1 MEIEVARDNGVH
13 NHSPIFVILP
23 GCGQYLPS
31 LRQLFGKAPVEAWWI
46 ACETGDRDK
55 SAKGKSFTR
64 PMPSCVPELLR
75 WLNVCKHQ
83 EQQGDTLSKGKI
95 FIIGYSRGARWS
107 INLCLQHAE
116 LFDGAVILGSYDL
129 SSGDS
134 AVGCC
139 REAS

>member
-31 LRQLFGKAPVEAWWI
+31 LRQLFGKAPVDAWWI
-46 ACETGDRDK
+46 ACETGDRAK
-55 SAKGKSFTR
+55 SAKGKSFTL

-75 WLNVCKHQ
+75 WLNVCT
-83 EQQGDTLSKGKI
+83 TLCKRKI

-134 AVGCC
+134 AVACC
-139 REAS
+139 REASKLW